1 MAEVS
6 KDEGVIVALL
16 DRFEK
21 FRLPRALE
29 IKEKVDRGE
38 TLRDFDLDYLQEVLQ
53 DAEQVRLLVDE
64 RPKLQDI
71 YAKAVGLYAEITK
84 KALENEQAQGSG
96 NNSGS

>member
-21 FRLPRALE
+21 YRLPRALE

-38 TLRDFDLDYLQEVLQ
+38 KLSDFDLEYLEEVLQ
-53 DAEQVRLLVDE
+53 DSEEIRRFVDE
-64 RPKLQDI
+64 RPALQSL
-71 YAKAVGLYAEITK
+71 YTKAVSLYTEITK
-84 KALENEQAQGSG
+84 KALENEQGPPGS
-96 NNSGS
+96 SG